1 MSKLDLLLKRGFG
14 VIAINEVLTLRYA
27 NGVMQLVI
35 APLPGFSADPMYFDV
50 ISREC
55 KEIIQECQLYMDT
68 AIHMLRDQYWED
80 ILYNIEQ
87 ETKNA

>member
-14 VIAINEVLTLRYA
+14 VIALNDVLTLRYA

-35 APLPGFSADPMYFDV
+35 SPLPGFSTDPMYFDV
-50 ISREC
+50 INRGC
-55 KEIIQECQLYMDT
+55 KEIIQECQMYMDI

-80 ILYNIEQ
+80 ILYNIE
-87 ETKNA
+87 